1 MEYDHIM
8 TPDEIDDLFREAV
21 KQLAGKTDIRV
32 TMIQTE
38 RKRLS
43 DDRVCCIITSAIW
56 NDSPQKACL
65 SVNSYIINNKRE
77 QHQRDRGCPGHDI
90 SGFVNI
96 QPDAHVIKGDVFFEE
111 YTDIVSAGWVYGI
124 EITDTNWNVYDIQFE
139 LNANG
144 KWHEIER

>member
-77 QHQRDRGCPGHDI
+77 QHFGETK
-90 SGFVNI
+90 S
-96 QPDAHVIKGDVFFEE
+96 
-111 YTDIVSAGWVYGI
+111 
-124 EITDTNWNVYDIQFE
+124 ITSFSILSRCYMAIDTEGRHGYRI
-139 LNANG
+139 
-144 KWHEIER
+144 